1 MRLPLLLEILFDM
14 IATKPNLRSLLSRD
28 NLKKEDI
35 VFLLSLEDP
44 LEVILLYKKADEIR
58 KECCGDEVHLR
69 GIIEFS
75 NNCEQ
80 DCLYCGLRISNLSL
94 DRYRMSGNE
103 ILATA
108 GHIYK
113 AGIKTIVL
121 QSGEDFEYSRS
132 LITELVK
139 SIKSKLDVAITLS
152 LGERDFDDYDE
163 WKKAGADRYLLK
175 HETANPELYQ
185 KFHQKQP
192 LEERVQH
199 LRYLKSIGFQTGS
212 GNMIGLPGQSF
223 EDIADDLLLCKEL
236 DCDMVSISPFIS
248 SPDTPFKN
256 VPNAN
261 LDLTLKA
268 MAVCR
273 IILKDVHIPATTA
286 LGTLDEFGREK
297 GLQVGANVIMPNYT
311 PNPYRQNYKIYPD
324 KKCISDDPLACGSCL
339 TLMIESLGRKVGTS
353 KGHSL
358 KVKEV
363 V

>member
-1 MRLPLLLEILFDM
+1 MNTL
-14 IATKPNLRSLLSRD
+14 KPNLESLLTRD

-44 LEVILLYKKADEIR
+44 PEVKLLYRKADEVR
-58 KECCGDEVHLR
+58 KEYCGDEVHLR

-75 NNCEQ
+75 NYCEQ
-80 DCLYCGLRISNLSL
+80 DCIYCGLRTSNLSL
-94 DRYRMSGNE
+94 DRYRMSGDE
-103 ILATA
+103 IVATA
-108 GHIYK
+108 EHVCS
-113 AGIKTIVL
+113 AGMKTIVL
-121 QSGEDFEYSRS
+121 QSGEDFEYNRPV
-132 LITELVK
+132 ITELIK
-139 SIKSKLDVAITLS
+139 SIKSKLNVAITLS
-152 LGERDFDDYDE
+152 LGERDFGDYDE

-175 HETANPELYQ
+175 HETANPEQYE

-192 LEERVQH
+192 LQERVQH
-199 LRYLKSIGFQTGS
+199 LKYLKSIGFQTGS
-212 GNMIGLPGQSF
+212 GNIIGLPGLSL
-223 EDIADDLLLCKEL
+223 EDIADDILLCKEL

-268 MAVCR
+268 IAVSR
-273 IILKDVHIPATTA
+273 IVLKDVHIPATTA
-286 LGTLDEFGREK
+286 LGTLNEFGREN
-297 GLQVGANVIMPNYT
+297 GLQIGANVIMPNFT
-311 PNPYRQNYKIYPD
+311 PNPYRKNYKIYPD

-339 TLMIESLGRKVGTS
+339 TLMIQSLGRKVGTT

>member
-1 MRLPLLLEILFDM
+1 MFIEMNTLRLNLE
-14 IATKPNLRSLLSRD
+14 SLLTKD
-28 NLKKEDI
+28 NLKKEDL
-35 VFLLSLEDP
+35 VFLLSLEDS
-44 LEVILLYKKADEIR
+44 LEVKLLYRKADEIR
-58 KECCGDEVHLR
+58 KEYCGDEVHLR

-80 DCLYCGLRISNLSL
+80 DCPYCGLRISNLSL
-94 DRYRMSGNE
+94 DRYRMSGDE

-108 GHIYK
+108 EHVYS
-113 AGIKTIVL
+113 AGMKTIVL
-121 QSGEDFEYSRS
+121 QSGEDFEYNRS
-132 LITELVK
+132 HITEIIK
-139 SIKSKLDVAITLS
+139 AIKSKLDVAITLS
-152 LGERDFDDYDE
+152 LGERNFGDYDQ
-163 WKKAGADRYLLK
+163 WKEAGADRYLLK
-175 HETANPELYQ
+175 HETANPELYE

-212 GNMIGLPGQSF
+212 GNMIGLPGQTL
-223 EDIADDLLLCKEL
+223 EDIANDILLCREL

-268 MAVCR
+268 LAVSR
-273 IILKDVHIPATTA
+273 IVLKDVHIPATTA

-297 GLQVGANVIMPNYT
+297 GLQVGANVIMPNFT

-339 TLMIESLGRKVGTS
+339 ILMIESLGRKVGTS

-358 KVKEV
+358 KVNEV

>member
-1 MRLPLLLEILFDM
+1 M
-14 IATKPNLRSLLSRD
+14 IAAKPKLRSLLTGD

-35 VFLLSLEDP
+35 IFLLSLEDP
-44 LEVILLYKKADEIR
+44 VEVKLLYRKADEIR
-58 KECCGDEVHLR
+58 KEYCGDEVHLR

-80 DCLYCGLRISNLSL
+80 DCLYCGLRISNHSL
-94 DRYRMSGNE
+94 DRYRMNSDK
-103 ILATA
+103 IFATA
-108 GHIYK
+108 EHIYN

-132 LITELVK
+132 LITEIINSV
-139 SIKSKLDVAITLS
+139 KSKLDVAITLS
-152 LGERDFDDYDE
+152 LGERDFGDYDE

-175 HETANPELYQ
+175 HETANLELYE
-185 KFHQKQP
+185 KFHQKQS

-199 LRYLKSIGFQTGS
+199 LRYLKSIGCQTGS
-212 GNMIGLPGQSF
+212 GNMIGLPGQSL
-223 EDIADDLLLCKEL
+223 EDIADDILLCKEL
-236 DCDMVSISPFIS
+236 ECDMVSISPFIS

-268 MAVCR
+268 MAVSR

-286 LGTLDEFGREK
+286 LGTLDAFGREK
-297 GLQVGANVIMPNYT
+297 GLQIGANVIMPNYT
-311 PNPYRQNYKIYPD
+311 PNPYRQNYQIYPD
-324 KKCISDDPLACGSCL
+324 KKCIGDDPLACGSCL

-358 KVKEV
+358 KVNEAV
-363 V
+363 

>member
-1 MRLPLLLEILFDM
+1 MRLQLLLGLLIVM
-14 IATKPNLRSLLSRD
+14 NPKKQNLETLLTRD
-28 NLKKEDI
+28 NLKKEDL

-44 LEVILLYKKADEIR
+44 MEVKLLYQKADEVR
-58 KECCGDEVHLR
+58 KEYCGDEVHLR

-80 DCLYCGLRISNLSL
+80 DCPYCGLRISNLTL

-108 GHIYK
+108 EHIYK

-121 QSGEDFEYSRS
+121 QSGEDFEYNRS
-132 LITELVK
+132 LMTEIIK

-152 LGERDFDDYDE
+152 LGERDFDYYDE
-163 WKKAGADRYLLK
+163 WKQAGADRYLLK
-175 HETANPELYQ
+175 HETANPELYE
-185 KFHQKQP
+185 KIHQKQP
-192 LEERVQH
+192 LEERLEH
-199 LRYLKSIGFQTGS
+199 LQYLKSIGFQTGS
-212 GNMIGLPGQSF
+212 GNMIGLPGQTL
-223 EDIADDLLLCKEL
+223 EDIADDILLCKEL

-261 LDLTLKA
+261 LDLTLHV
-268 MAVCR
+268 MAVSR

-286 LGTLDEFGREK
+286 LGTLDELGREK
-297 GLQVGANVIMPNYT
+297 GLQVGANVIMPNFT
-311 PNPYRQNYKIYPD
+311 PNPYRQNYQIYPD
-324 KKCISDDPLACGSCL
+324 KKCIGDDPLACGSCL

-353 KGHSL
+353 KGPSL

>member
-1 MRLPLLLEILFDM
+1 M
-14 IATKPNLRSLLSRD
+14 IAAKPKLRSLLTGD

-35 VFLLSLEDP
+35 IFLLSLEDP
-44 LEVILLYKKADEIR
+44 LEVKLLYRKADKIR
-58 KECCGDEVHLR
+58 EEYCGDEVHLR

-94 DRYRMSGNE
+94 DRYRMSSDE

-108 GHIYK
+108 EHIYK
-113 AGIKTIVL
+113 AGMKTIVL
-121 QSGEDFEYSRS
+121 QSGEDFEYNHS
-132 LITELVK
+132 LITKVIK

-152 LGERDFDDYDE
+152 LGERDFGDYDE

-175 HETANPELYQ
+175 HETANPELYE
-185 KFHQKQP
+185 KIHQKQP

-212 GNMIGLPGQSF
+212 GNIIGLPGQSL
-223 EDIADDLLLCKEL
+223 EDISDDILLCKEF

-268 MAVCR
+268 MAVSR
-273 IILKDVHIPATTA
+273 IVLKDVHIPATTA

-324 KKCISDDPLACGSCL
+324 KKCIGDDPLACGSCL
-339 TLMIESLGRKVGTS
+339 TLMIQSLGRKVGTT